1 MANLDFA
8 ATQQLKEILPA
19 LKKQGKA
26 LPLSEHRFY
35 YLTDI
40 ADEFWGMSDGEIHRR
55 HRTGQGHRRRGGTG
69 VARRG
74 YAAPNDGGNAAQ
86 AMLKDA
92 PIIILD
98 EATASIDPEK

>member
-35 YLTDI
+35 YMI
-40 ADEFWGMSDGEIHRR
+40 AHRLKTVRNADRISVVEHGEIVQ
-55 HRTGQGHRRRGGTG
+55 QGAHDEL
-69 VARRG
+69 V
-74 YAAPNDGGNAAQ
+74 AAQ
-86 AMLKDA
+86 RWIAK
-92 PIIILD
+92 
-98 EATASIDPEK
+98 ATTTVNIPQKYWTAFVL

>member
-8 ATQQLKEILPA
+8 ATQQLKEILPD

-40 ADEFWGMSDGEIHRR
+40 ADEFWGMSDGEIDVYKRQPFSF
-55 HRTGQGHRRRGGTG
+55 GRG
-69 VARRG
+69 V
-74 YAAPNDGGNAAQ
+74 
-86 AMLKDA
+86 LL
-92 PIIILD
+92 I
-98 EATASIDPEK
+98 